1 MNRRPIALAFAAL
14 LLLPLAGCGSLLGP
28 KESPTIYAPVPAPTA
43 DPSWPTVSWRLATVR
58 PEAPRILDSARM
70 AVRPVPGELQV
81 YKGAMW
87 ASPPPELLE
96 SSVLRLLEDSG
107 KIPAAAR
114 QGSGMDA
121 TYRLVM
127 DIRHFEADYAGG
139 AMPSAVIEVNAKLI
153 HVVDHAVAG
162 NRTFRQVQPAAG
174 TEVARVSDA
183 FSQALASVGGEIAGW
198 ALQSGQAH
206 EQAPKH

>member
-1 MNRRPIALAFAAL
+1 MNRQPIALAFAAL

-28 KESPTIYAPVPAPTA
+28 KESPTIYAPVPTPTA

-139 AMPSAVIEVNAKLI
+139 ATPSAVVEVNAKLL
-153 HVVDHAVAG
+153 HVQDHALAG
-162 NRTFRQVQPAAG
+162 NRTFRTAQPVNG
-174 TEVARVSDA
+174 TDVRLVADA
-183 FSQALASVGGEIAGW
+183 FAQALATVSRDIAGW
-198 ALQSGQAH
+198 TLAAGQAH
-206 EQAPKH
+206 EGQPHR